1 MMFHVMFDHTMS
13 DIIARFSRR
22 AQSLDE
28 RFVVRVTLKHR
39 NQPFQWCVFVL
50 RVWIMKRYLAIKYSF
65 NPQMSSP
72 DVNLQKRLKQLIG
85 RQRLANSSE
94 KDVLAARVAHLHLT
108 R

>member
-1 MMFHVMFDHTMS
+1 MFHVMFDHAMS
-13 DIIARFSRR
+13 DIIARFSRG

-28 RFVVRVTLKHR
+28 CFVVRVTLEHR
-39 NQPFQWCVFVL
+39 NQSFQWCVFVF
-50 RVWIMKRYLAIKYSF
+50 RVWVMKRYLAIKYSLD
-65 NPQMSSP
+65 PQMSSP
-72 DVNLQKRLKQLIG
+72 DVNLQKRLEQLKR